1 MKIATKEV
9 LKMIS
14 RKKGNLDQFS
24 SSVSKNTWR
33 LEFNKTIAYLIL
45 MYQFYVCTLI
55 DIQMYLI
62 WEQKSSIWDLFLV
75 TSNENYAKK
84 SSYGRFYGRSVKNRP
99 AGRSL
104 KIDRDRPTST
114 DREH

>member
-62 WEQKSSIWDLFLV
+62 
-75 TSNENYAKK
+75 
-84 SSYGRFYGRSVKNRP
+84 
-99 AGRSL
+99 
-104 KIDRDRPTST
+104 
-114 DREH
+114 